1 MACWARGP
9 ACHRVRRIGKSCRGC
24 DRLVVAGSAPPPV
37 RGARGPAAGVGTVAT
52 MDHCPIGAVRQS
64 LGMIRPVWYVT
75 VSQGGNVIAAVCVF
89 SVCMQ
94 WVCVISM
101 LHCAGLPDRIFYV
114 GSGFPAYTTA
124 CTLLNNTVKARY
136 YEFIC

>member
-1 MACWARGP
+1 MRQTGRR
-9 ACHRVRRIGKSCRGC
+9 RVC
-24 DRLVVAGSAPPPV
+24 SAA
-37 RGARGPAAGVGTVAT
+37 GARCARSGSWRGYRG
-52 MDHCPIGAVRQS
+52 DNGS
-64 LGMIRPVWYVT
+64 LSYRRREAESRNDQTSVVCNRLP
-75 VSQGGNVIAAVCVF
+75 GGNVIAAVCVF